1 MQIASFRITRFSGVL
16 LLLIL
21 LTAAFVEVTAHAQSY
36 EDLPPE
42 LEERAQS
49 LYASLLCPQCA
60 GQTIAQSS
68 APVASAMRR
77 VIRDQLLAGATDD
90 AIVTALVS
98 AYGEGVL
105 ASPPVRGF
113 SLTAWLVPPIAI
125 LLGAIAVVF
134 AVRSLRRESLHGVE
148 TATGTPETGSSPAE
162 RLRFDLVDQE
172 LGADALRTEKGPDG

>member
-1 MQIASFRITRFSGVL
+1 
-16 LLLIL
+16 
-21 LTAAFVEVTAHAQSY
+21 
-36 EDLPPE
+36 
-42 LEERAQS
+42 
-49 LYASLLCPQCA
+49 
-60 GQTIAQSS
+60 
-68 APVASAMRR
+68 MRG

-125 LLGAIAVVF
+125 LLGAIAVVC
-134 AVRSLRRESLHGVE
+134 AVRSLRRESLHAVE

>member
-1 MQIASFRITRFSGVL
+1 MQTASFRITCLSGVL

-68 APVASAMRR
+68 APVASAMRG

-105 ASPPVRGF
+105 ASPPVRGVLAHGMARPAHRYPAWRYRRRVRGQKPAPGVAARCGD
-113 SLTAWLVPPIAI
+113 SHRNAGDRLLTRGAPPIRPRRP
-125 LLGAIAVVF
+125 GAG
-134 AVRSLRRESLHGVE
+134 RRRPSHG
-148 TATGTPETGSSPAE
+148 E
-162 RLRFDLVDQE
+162 R
-172 LGADALRTEKGPDG
+172 A

>member
-1 MQIASFRITRFSGVL
+1 MRLSGVL

-42 LEERAQS
+42 LEERAQA

-60 GQTIAQSS
+60 GQTIAQSN
-68 APVASAMRR
+68 APVASAMRG

-134 AVRSLRRESLHGVE
+134 AVRSLRRESLHAVE

-162 RLRFDLVDQE
+162 RLRLELVDQE
-172 LGADALRTEKGPDG
+172 LGADALRTEKAPDG